1 MKSRICIIAPPMS
14 GRGGTESALIEFT
27 NILIRNKYEVNL
39 LFPED
44 TQYNEWKNGFIQ
56 SDSLHLIVN
65 KQYNKV
71 GKSLFI
77 AYNLFR
83 IKPKLVVCMG
93 PNMIRFVSKI
103 KKYILGKIK
112 IYSWVHFTLK
122 NLQFI
127 NISHMKFADEH
138 LVISNG
144 IKQQLIDMN
153 IPKERIHVIFNSVKH
168 TEYSIESSRDTFL
181 NLLYVGRITF
191 EGQKNLKLGIDAL
204 SKVEIPWKL
213 TVIGSGKDERK
224 IKEYIQAKNL
234 PDNSINWLGW
244 SDNPWLDVKK
254 MDALLL
260 TSNYEGFPMVLLEA
274 LSRGLPCISANCET
288 GPSDIIKNQV
298 NGYLFEMNNSED
310 LKQKLEIFYPKKA
323 NFDRNVVKKSIST
336 YYEENY
342 ESKLIEL
349 LS

>member
-103 KKYILGKIK
+103 KN
-112 IYSWVHFTLK
+112 IY
-122 NLQFI
+122 
-127 NISHMKFADEH
+127 
-138 LVISNG
+138 
-144 IKQQLIDMN
+144 
-153 IPKERIHVIFNSVKH
+153 
-168 TEYSIESSRDTFL
+168 
-181 NLLYVGRITF
+181 
-191 EGQKNLKLGIDAL
+191 
-204 SKVEIPWKL
+204 
-213 TVIGSGKDERK
+213 
-224 IKEYIQAKNL
+224 
-234 PDNSINWLGW
+234 
-244 SDNPWLDVKK
+244 
-254 MDALLL
+254 
-260 TSNYEGFPMVLLEA
+260 
-274 LSRGLPCISANCET
+274 
-288 GPSDIIKNQV
+288 
-298 NGYLFEMNNSED
+298 
-310 LKQKLEIFYPKKA
+310 
-323 NFDRNVVKKSIST
+323 
-336 YYEENY
+336 
-342 ESKLIEL
+342 
-349 LS
+349 